1 MSNHGLRTLSP
12 GPCRLKLMQA
22 LQAGLTMSSSRQLLS
37 SLWRMIEEEEM
48 KNAIVANG
56 ELPSDDDGLLVEL
69 PSDDCDDGGAWS
81 SHQAKAAPTPA
92 KAARHPHRA
101 KAPPT
106 HAQMTE
112 WSQNPNAR
120 KRELIAEATEI
131 MMGNTKAWRQPRRKW
146 LGGPRGDQ
154 PRDVIP
160 GPSAGGPRGDHPR
173 DVIPGPS
180 AGDSLAAGNIDLPEE
195 VANDEL
201 DDLLEDVT
209 TATPKKEDVATDELD
224 DLFVDVKTAS
234 PKKEDRSLAKTLR
247 KKKKGGWWDSGAWA
261 GSSSGWGSSSWGSSS
276 GGGHGGGGH

>member
-1 MSNHGLRTLSP
+1 MSHHRLRTLSP

-22 LQAGLTMSSSRQLLS
+22 LQAGLTRSSKTFP
-37 SLWRMIEEEEM
+37 LWRMREEKEM
-48 KNAIVANG
+48 KSAI
-56 ELPSDDDGLLVEL
+56 ELPSDDDGLVEL
-69 PSDDCDDGGAWS
+69 PSDDCGDGGAS
-81 SHQAKAAPTPA
+81 SSQAKAAPTPA

-101 KAPPT
+101 KAPSFRSP
-106 HAQMTE
+106 
-112 WSQNPNAR
+112 QNPNAR
-120 KRELIAEATEI
+120 KRQRIPEQ
-131 MMGNTKAWRQPRRKW
+131 MRKW
-146 LGGPRGDQ
+146 LGEPRGDQ

>member
-37 SLWRMIEEEEM
+37 SLWRMREEEEM

-56 ELPSDDDGLLVEL
+56 ELPSDDDGLVEL
-69 PSDDCDDGGAWS
+69 PSDDCDDGGAS
-81 SHQAKAAPTPA
+81 SSQAKAAPTPA

-120 KRELIAEATEI
+120 KRQRRPEQ
-131 MMGNTKAWRQPRRKW
+131 MRKW
-146 LGGPRGDQ
+146 LGEPRGDQ

-180 AGDSLAAGNIDLPEE
+180 AGDSLAAGNIDLPED
-195 VANDEL
+195 VLTDEL

-209 TATPKKEDVATDELD
+209 TA
-224 DLFVDVKTAS
+224 S
-234 PKKEDRSLAKTLR
+234 PKKEDRSLAKNLR
-247 KKKKGGWWDSGAWA
+247 KKKKLV
-261 GSSSGWGSSSWGSSS
+261 SSLGPPLQLSWPQ
-276 GGGHGGGGH
+276 

>member
-1 MSNHGLRTLSP
+1 MSHHRLRTLSP

-22 LQAGLTMSSSRQLLS
+22 LQAGLTRSSKTFP
-37 SLWRMIEEEEM
+37 LWRMREEKEM
-48 KNAIVANG
+48 KSAIVANEKRKG
-56 ELPSDDDGLLVEL
+56 EEELPSDDDGLVEL

-101 KAPPT
+101 KAPSFRSPP
-106 HAQMTE
+106 
-112 WSQNPNAR
+112 NPNAR
-120 KRELIAEATEI
+120 KRQRIPEQ
-131 MMGNTKAWRQPRRKW
+131 MRKW
-146 LGGPRGDQ
+146 LGEPRGDQ

-195 VANDEL
+195 VADDEL

-234 PKKEDRSLAKTLR
+234 PKKEDRSLAKKLR
-247 KKKKGGWWDSGAWA
+247 KKRKLVSSLGPPLQISRPQWCTSNLLMWRLTWA
-261 GSSSGWGSSSWGSSS
+261 GTLVAPYRMMSWRCSRPPGF
-276 GGGHGGGGH
+276 

>member
-37 SLWRMIEEEEM
+37 SLWRMREEEEM

-56 ELPSDDDGLLVEL
+56 ELLSDDDGLVEL
-69 PSDDCDDGGAWS
+69 PSDDCDDGGAS
-81 SHQAKAAPTPA
+81 SSQAKAAPTPA

-146 LGGPRGDQ
+146 LGGP
-154 PRDVIP
+154 
-160 GPSAGGPRGDHPR
+160 
-173 DVIPGPS
+173 
-180 AGDSLAAGNIDLPEE
+180 
-195 VANDEL
+195 
-201 DDLLEDVT
+201 
-209 TATPKKEDVATDELD
+209 
-224 DLFVDVKTAS
+224 
-234 PKKEDRSLAKTLR
+234 
-247 KKKKGGWWDSGAWA
+247 KG
-261 GSSSGWGSSSWGSSS
+261 
-276 GGGHGGGGH
+276 

>member
-12 GPCRLKLMQA
+12 GPFRLKLMQA

-37 SLWRMIEEEEM
+37 SLWRMREEEEM

-56 ELPSDDDGLLVEL
+56 ELPSDDDGLVEL

-81 SHQAKAAPTPA
+81 SHQANAAPTPA

-112 WSQNPNAR
+112 WSQKPNAR
-120 KRELIAEATEI
+120 KRQRIPEKT
-131 MMGNTKAWRQPRRKW
+131 RKW
-146 LGGPRGDQ
+146 LGEPRGDQ
-154 PRDVIP
+154 PLDEIP

-247 KKKKGGWWDSGAWA
+247 KKKKKKHATPNRYATLCGENSGIRN
-261 GSSSGWGSSSWGSSS
+261 
-276 GGGHGGGGH
+276 HCP

>member
-1 MSNHGLRTLSP
+1 
-12 GPCRLKLMQA
+12 
-22 LQAGLTMSSSRQLLS
+22 
-37 SLWRMIEEEEM
+37 M
-48 KNAIVANG
+48 KNAIVDEGAAL
-56 ELPSDDDGLLVEL
+56 LPSDDDGLVEL

-120 KRELIAEATEI
+120 KRQRRPEQ
-131 MMGNTKAWRQPRRKW
+131 MRKW
-146 LGGPRGDQ
+146 LGEPRGDQ

-180 AGDSLAAGNIDLPEE
+180 AGPKSENPPTPEGSP
-195 VANDEL
+195 
-201 DDLLEDVT
+201 LLT
-209 TATPKKEDVATDELD
+209 
-224 DLFVDVKTAS
+224 
-234 PKKEDRSLAKTLR
+234 
-247 KKKKGGWWDSGAWA
+247 
-261 GSSSGWGSSSWGSSS
+261 GSSSSGDSSNDSPIPQLITALN
-276 GGGHGGGGH
+276 

>member
-37 SLWRMIEEEEM
+37 SLWRMREEEEM

-56 ELPSDDDGLLVEL
+56 ELPFDDDGLVEL

-120 KRELIAEATEI
+120 KRQRRPEQ
-131 MMGNTKAWRQPRRKW
+131 MRKW
-146 LGGPRGDQ
+146 LGEPRGDQ

-173 DVIPGPS
+173 DVIPGSS
-180 AGDSLAAGNIDLPEE
+180 AGDAL
-195 VANDEL
+195 
-201 DDLLEDVT
+201 
-209 TATPKKEDVATDELD
+209 
-224 DLFVDVKTAS
+224 
-234 PKKEDRSLAKTLR
+234 
-247 KKKKGGWWDSGAWA
+247 GGWGDGLA
-261 GSSSGWGSSSWGSSS
+261 
-276 GGGHGGGGH
+276 

>member
-1 MSNHGLRTLSP
+1 
-12 GPCRLKLMQA
+12 MQA

-37 SLWRMIEEEEM
+37 SLWRMREEEEM

-81 SHQAKAAPTPA
+81 SQAKAAPTPA

-120 KRELIAEATEI
+120 KRQRIPEQ
-131 MMGNTKAWRQPRRKW
+131 MRKW
-146 LGGPRGDQ
+146 LGEPRGDQ

-180 AGDSLAAGNIDLPEE
+180 AGDSLAAGNIDLPED
-195 VANDEL
+195 VLTDEL
-201 DDLLEDVT
+201 DNLLEDVT
-209 TATPKKEDVATDELD
+209 TASL
-224 DLFVDVKTAS
+224 
-234 PKKEDRSLAKTLR
+234 KKEDRSLAKELR
-247 KKKKGGWWDSGAWA
+247 KKRKLV
-261 GSSSGWGSSSWGSSS
+261 SSLGPPLQLSWPQ
-276 GGGHGGGGH
+276 

>member
-22 LQAGLTMSSSRQLLS
+22 LQAGLTMSSLS
-37 SLWRMIEEEEM
+37 SLSSDTTTTEEEEEEARIELEEARTELEAARKEM
-48 KNAIVANG
+48 KNAIVAG
-56 ELPSDDDGLLVEL
+56 REPLALPSSDDDGLVEL

-81 SHQAKAAPTPA
+81 SHKAKAAPTPA

-120 KRELIAEATEI
+120 KRQRIPEKT
-131 MMGNTKAWRQPRRKW
+131 RKW
-146 LGGPRGDQ
+146 LGEPRGDQ

-201 DDLLEDVT
+201 DDLFLDVT
-209 TATPKKEDVATDELD
+209 
-224 DLFVDVKTAS
+224 TAS
-234 PKKEDRSLAKTLR
+234 PKKEDRSLAKKLR
-247 KKKKGGWWDSGAWA
+247 KQKRKLV
-261 GSSSGWGSSSWGSSS
+261 SSLGPPLQISRPQWCTSVLLM
-276 GGGHGGGGH
+276 

>member
-22 LQAGLTMSSSRQLLS
+22 LQAGLTMSSSRQPLS
-37 SLWRMIEEEEM
+37 SLWGMREEEEM

-101 KAPPT
+101 KAPSFRSP
-106 HAQMTE
+106 
-112 WSQNPNAR
+112 QNPNAR
-120 KRELIAEATEI
+120 KRQRIPEQ
-131 MMGNTKAWRQPRRKW
+131 MRKW
-146 LGGPRGDQ
+146 LGEPRGDQ

-234 PKKEDRSLAKTLR
+234 PKKEDRSLAKTLGKQKETR
-247 KKKKGGWWDSGAWA
+247 SCVPWAHRCRYPGQSGARA
-261 GSSSGWGSSSWGSSS
+261 CS
-276 GGGHGGGGH
+276 

>member
-1 MSNHGLRTLSP
+1 
-12 GPCRLKLMQA
+12 MQA

-37 SLWRMIEEEEM
+37 SLWRMREEEEM
-48 KNAIVANG
+48 KNAILANG
-56 ELPSDDDGLLVEL
+56 ELPSDDDGLVEL
-69 PSDDCDDGGAWS
+69 PSDDCDDGGAS
-81 SHQAKAAPTPA
+81 SSQAKAAPTPA

-120 KRELIAEATEI
+120 KRQRIPEQ
-131 MMGNTKAWRQPRRKW
+131 MRKW
-146 LGGPRGDQ
+146 LGEPRGDQ

-247 KKKKGGWWDSGAWA
+247 EKKKGGWWDSGAWA